1 MQLLMKNMVAYPNI
15 LIRFLMVIQRQI
27 QFHVLQKDLIKV
39 FFNILISLILMLEHL
54 SVIQV

>member
-1 MQLLMKNMVAYPNI
+1 MQLLVENMVAYPNI

-39 FFNILISLILMLEHL
+39 FFSILISLILMLELL
-54 SVIQV
+54 SVI

>member
-1 MQLLMKNMVAYPNI
+1 MQLLVENMVAYPNI

-39 FFNILISLILMLEHL
+39 FFSILISLILMLEHL